1 MRIFYCISLI
11 FMAFSAVACSPAED
25 LEQRLGKIISGKD
38 AEVGIAVIF
47 NGKDTLTLNN
57 DKQYPMMS
65 VFKFHQALAVA
76 DHLAKS
82 GKHLTD
88 KIHIEPEDL
97 QKDTYSPLRDRFPD
111 GNFGISIADL
121 LQYTLQLSDNN
132 ACDILFK
139 YIIGVEE
146 TDRFIRSLGPGNF
159 SISVNE
165 DGMHKDLNRCYDNWS
180 TPLDAARLLEI
191 FLTQDILQEEYADFI
206 RKTMTECTTGQDRL
220 VKPLLG
226 TDAVIGHKT
235 GTGDRN
241 AEGKLIGTNDIGFVF
256 LPDGSHYTIAV
267 FVKDSGETPEATA
280 KMIADISHAVYECV
294 SAQ

>member
-1 MRIFYCISLI
+1 MRVFYCISLI
-11 FMAFSAVACSPAED
+11 FTVFVTTACGRAGD
-25 LEQRLGKIISGKD
+25 LEQRLMEIVSGKD

-47 NGKDTLTLNN
+47 NGKDTLALNN
-57 DKQYPMMS
+57 CNHYPMMS

-82 GKHLTD
+82 GKHLSD
-88 KIHIEPEDL
+88 RIHIEPEDL
-97 QKDTYSPLRDRFPD
+97 QKDTYSPLRDKFPD
-111 GNFGISIADL
+111 GNFDISIAEL

-139 YIIGVEE
+139 YIAGVNE
-146 TDRFIRSLGPGNF
+146 TDDFIRSLGLEKF
-159 SISVNE
+159 SISANE
-165 DGMHKDLNRCYDNWS
+165 DDMHKDLSRCYDNWS

-191 FLTQDILQEEYADFI
+191 FITQDVLQEEYGDFI

-226 TDAVIGHKT
+226 TDAAIGHKT

-256 LPDGSHYTIAV
+256 LPDGSRYTIAV
-267 FVKDSGETPEATA
+267 FVKDSSETPEATA
-280 KMIADISHAVYECV
+280 KIIADISQAVYEYAI
-294 SAQ
+294 AQ

>member
-11 FMAFSAVACSPAED
+11 FAAIACNPAGD
-25 LEQRLGKIISGKD
+25 LEQRLREIVSGKD

-57 DKQYPMMS
+57 DKHYPMMS

-88 KIHIEPEDL
+88 MIHVEPEDL
-97 QKDTYSPLRDRFPD
+97 QKDTYSPLRDKFPD
-111 GNFGISIADL
+111 GNFDISIAEL

-139 YIIGVEE
+139 YIADVKE
-146 TDRFIRSLGPGNF
+146 TDSFIRSLGPENF
-159 SISVNE
+159 SISASE
-165 DGMHKDLNRCYDNWS
+165 DDMHKDLNRCYDNWS

-191 FLTQDILQEEYADFI
+191 FIAQDILQAEYADFI
-206 RKTMTECTTGQDRL
+206 GEIMTECTTGQDRL

-256 LPDGSHYTIAV
+256 LPDGSHYSVAV

-280 KMIADISHAVYECV
+280 KIIADISQAVYDYAT
-294 SAQ
+294 AQ

>member
-1 MRIFYCISLI
+1 MIF
-11 FMAFSAVACSPAED
+11 AAVACNPAED
-25 LEQRLGKIISGKD
+25 LEQRLREIVSGKD

-57 DKQYPMMS
+57 DKHYPMMS

-88 KIHIEPEDL
+88 MIHVEPEDL
-97 QKDTYSPLRDRFPD
+97 QKDTYSPLRDKFPD
-111 GNFGISIADL
+111 GNFDISIAEL

-139 YIIGVEE
+139 YIADVKE
-146 TDRFIRSLGPGNF
+146 TDSFIRSLGPENF
-159 SISVNE
+159 SISASE
-165 DGMHKDLNRCYDNWS
+165 DDMHKDLNRCYDNWS

-191 FLTQDILQEEYADFI
+191 FIAQDILQAEYADFI
-206 RKTMTECTTGQDRL
+206 GEIMTECTTGQDRL

-256 LPDGSHYTIAV
+256 LPDGSHYSVAV
-267 FVKDSGETPEATA
+267 FVKDSGETPESTA
-280 KMIADISHAVYECV
+280 KIIADISQAVYEYAT
-294 SAQ
+294 AQ

>member
-11 FMAFSAVACSPAED
+11 FTAFAAIACNSARD
-25 LEQRLGKIISGKD
+25 LEQRLREIVSGKD

-57 DKQYPMMS
+57 DKHYPMMS

-82 GKHLTD
+82 GNHLTD
-88 KIHIEPEDL
+88 MIHVEPEDL
-97 QKDTYSPLRDRFPD
+97 QKDTYSPLRDKFPD
-111 GNFGISIADL
+111 GNFDISIAEL

-139 YIIGVEE
+139 YVTGVTE
-146 TDRFIRSLGPGNF
+146 TDRFIRSLGLENF
-159 SISVNE
+159 SISANE
-165 DGMHKDLNRCYDNWS
+165 DDMHKDLNRCYDNWS

-191 FLTQDILQEEYADFI
+191 FIAQDILQAEYADFI
-206 RKTMTECTTGQDRL
+206 GEIMTECTTGQDRL

-256 LPDGSHYTIAV
+256 LPDGRHYTIAV

-280 KMIADISHAVYECV
+280 KIIADISQAVYDYAT
-294 SAQ
+294 AQ

>member
-11 FMAFSAVACSPAED
+11 FTAFAAIACNPAGD
-25 LEQRLGKIISGKD
+25 LEQRLREIVSRKD

-57 DKQYPMMS
+57 DKHYPMMS

-82 GKHLTD
+82 GNHLTD
-88 KIHIEPEDL
+88 MIHVEPEDL
-97 QKDTYSPLRDRFPD
+97 QKDTYSPLRDKFPD
-111 GNFGISIADL
+111 GNFDISIAEL

-139 YIIGVEE
+139 YVTGVTE
-146 TDRFIRSLGPGNF
+146 TDSFIRSLGPENF
-159 SISVNE
+159 SISANE
-165 DGMHKDLNRCYDNWS
+165 DDMHKDLNRCYDNWS

-191 FLTQDILQEEYADFI
+191 FIAQDILQAEYADFI
-206 RKTMTECTTGQDRL
+206 GEIMTECTTGQDRL

-256 LPDGSHYTIAV
+256 LPDGRHYTIAV

-280 KMIADISHAVYECV
+280 KIIADISQAVYDYAT
-294 SAQ
+294 AQ

>member
-11 FMAFSAVACSPAED
+11 FAAIACNPARD
-25 LEQRLGKIISGKD
+25 LEQRLREIVSGKD

-82 GKHLTD
+82 GNHLTD
-88 KIHIEPEDL
+88 MIHVEPEDL
-97 QKDTYSPLRDRFPD
+97 QKDTYSPLRDKFPD
-111 GNFGISIADL
+111 GNFDISIAEL

-139 YIIGVEE
+139 YIADVKE
-146 TDRFIRSLGPGNF
+146 TDSFIRSLGPENF
-159 SISVNE
+159 SISASE
-165 DGMHKDLNRCYDNWS
+165 DDMHKDLNRCYDNWS

-191 FLTQDILQEEYADFI
+191 FIAQDILQAEYADFI
-206 RKTMTECTTGQDRL
+206 GEIMTECTTGQDRL

-256 LPDGSHYTIAV
+256 LPDGSHYSVAV
-267 FVKDSGETPEATA
+267 FVKDSGETPESTA
-280 KMIADISHAVYECV
+280 KIIADISQAVYEYAT
-294 SAQ
+294 AQ